1 MPVTS
6 PSMSPTTGR
15 VSVELDVLM
24 LHRQVVD
31 AAVGR
36 RDPAGHLAGLD
47 HALLQRMDEA
57 AVRVGG
63 DPPGK
68 GLFKNLFGN
77 EIALRVDGQSRPGA
91 DGAAEARGG
100 QRQAQTE
107 SGA

>member
-24 LHRQVVD
+24 LHRQLVD

-36 RDPAGHLAGLD
+36 RDPAGHLARLD

-63 DPPGK
+63 DPPGQ
-68 GLFKNLFGN
+68 LFLVLLLRN
-77 EIALRVDGQSRPGA
+77 EIALRVHRQSRPSA
-91 DGAAEARGG
+91 DRATEARGG
-100 QRQAQTE
+100 QRQAHTE
-107 SGA
+107 S